1 MGDRNWAIWGGW
13 LWLLSAFL
21 DRADG
26 ELARVTGKTS
36 PGGQVFDIFYDVTVT
51 SLFFLGAGFSLRDEI
66 FLDVELGQWPI
77 WLGADGV
84 FAAEI
89 FAEFIDRAEADTGE
103 KAYPAYGVSTSTISS
118 ISSRRSFGS
127 IGTYISFSAQP
138 SVHRHSRFS
147 PGTSG
152 GRWIVKRQFIQVLR
166 TNQTLIVD
174 YASMIFCVT
183 GPGQSAEYTLP
194 LTLRTGQTQKLVD
207 EIKHSSAL

>member
-1 MGDRNWAIWGGW
+1 MRDRNWAIWGGW

-26 ELARVTGKTS
+26 ELARVTDKTS
-36 PGGQVFDIFYDVTVT
+36 PGGQVFDMFYDLTVT
-51 SLFFLGAGFSLRDEI
+51 SLFFLGVGLGLRDEI

-127 IGTYISFSAQP
+127 IGTYISSSAQP
-138 SVHRHSRFS
+138 SVHRPPRFS
-147 PGTSG
+147 SGTSG
-152 GRWIVKRQFIQVLR
+152 GRLIVKRPVYLGTAR
-166 TNQTLIVD
+166 TNQTQHIR
-174 YASMIFCVT
+174 YM
-183 GPGQSAEYTLP
+183 
-194 LTLRTGQTQKLVD
+194 RR
-207 EIKHSSAL
+207 